1 MENEA
6 PGFER
11 RSVRLNF
18 WGVLWKVQQES
29 VFNDVS
35 VFFHWCLKGDLMVCN
50 DALMMI
56 SWWLRVI

>member
-1 MENEA
+1 MQQRYRSIEAVFRESFEHMENEA

-11 RSVRLNF
+11 RSVRLDF

-35 VFFHWCLKGDLMVCN
+35 VFFIGV
-50 DALMMI
+50 
-56 SWWLRVI
+56 